1 MRIAYGFDDVEKNK
15 TLIHTAHTAH
25 TLVLEH
31 SKAAVPGRYL
41 VNYLPFLDNVD
52 LPSWVPGAGF
62 KKRFQAMDYKVIH
75 PPFEEVIREVVSAC
89 HFGLTTLF
97 CFWDLTKDY
106 HDY

>member
-15 TLIHTAHTAH
+15 TLIHTAE

-41 VNYLPFLDNVD
+41 VNYFPFLDYSKLE
-52 LPSWVPGAGF
+52 LPSWFPGAGF
-62 KKRFQAMDYKVIH
+62 KKRFQAMNYKVIH

-89 HFGLTTLF
+89 HRCYRRWLCDSVF
-97 CFWDLTKDY
+97 
-106 HDY
+106 

>member
-15 TLIHTAHTAH
+15 TLIHTSE

-41 VNYLPFLDNVD
+41 VNYFPFLNKID

-62 KKRFQAMDYKVIH
+62 KKKFQAMNYKVIH
-75 PPFEEVIREVVSAC
+75 PPFEEVIREVVSFSIPYGQLC
-89 HFGLTTLF
+89 GF
-97 CFWDLTKDY
+97 
-106 HDY
+106 